1 MCLNCSKEIKKENVL
16 LVGSQSISR
25 HMLLTDAKI
34 PFCIVEQSADETACD
49 WGLPLEQVVATI
61 ASSKMEHVV
70 MPVGAESEI
79 AFVLTADT
87 LSQDSSGA
95 IEGKPVDK
103 DDARRKLRN
112 AQAGSRLV
120 TAFCL
125 ERKKCTGG
133 TWLTDARILKTVSAE
148 YIFDVPEKWI
158 ERYLENSLGL
168 RASNA
173 IAVEGYGAQFFR
185 VMHGSYSTIVGLPMV
200 EVREALEELGFFSF

>member
-1 MCLNCSKEIKKENVL
+1 MCPDCSEKIKKENVL
-16 LVGSQSISR
+16 LLGSQSVSR
-25 HMLLTDAKI
+25 QMLLTDAKI
-34 PFCIVEQSADETACD
+34 PFCVVEQSADETACD

-61 ASSKMEHVV
+61 ASSKMEHVM
-70 MPVGAESEI
+70 MPAGVEGER

-87 LSQDSSGA
+87 LSQDSNGM

-112 AQAGSRLV
+112 AQSGSRLV

-125 ERKKCTGG
+125 ERKKCTSGI
-133 TWLTDARILKTVSAE
+133 WLTDARILKTVSAE
-148 YIFDVPEKWI
+148 YVFAVPEKWI
-158 ERYLENSLGL
+158 ERYLEHSLGL

-200 EVREALEELGFFSF
+200 EVREALEELDFF

>member
-1 MCLNCSKEIKKENVL
+1 MSLCCNSKKIKKENVL
-16 LVGSQSISR
+16 LVGSQSVSR

-34 PFCIVEQSADETACD
+34 PFRVVEQSADETACD
-49 WGLPLEQVVATI
+49 WGMPLEQLVATI
-61 ASSKMEHVV
+61 ANSKMEHVI
-70 MPVGAESEI
+70 MPTGAEDEI

-87 LSQDSSGA
+87 LSQDSSGT

-103 DDARRKLRN
+103 DDARRKLR
-112 AQAGSRLV
+112 AARAGSRLV

-125 ERKKCTGG
+125 ERKKCTSG
-133 TWLTDARILKTVSAE
+133 TWLTDAQIVKTVSAE
-148 YIFDVPEKWI
+148 YIFDVPEQWV
-158 ERYLENSLGL
+158 EQYLEHSLGL

-200 EVREALEELGFFSF
+200 EVREALEELGFF

>member
-1 MCLNCSKEIKKENVL
+1 MCPDCSEKIKKENIVL
-16 LVGSQSISR
+16 LGSQSVSR
-25 HMLLTDAKI
+25 QMLLTDAKI
-34 PFCIVEQSADETACD
+34 PFCVVEQSADETACD

-61 ASSKMEHVV
+61 ASSKMEQV
-70 MPVGAESEI
+70 MMPAGVEGER

-87 LSQDSSGA
+87 LSQDSNGM

-112 AQAGSRLV
+112 AQSGSRLV

-125 ERKKCTGG
+125 ERKKCTSGI
-133 TWLTDARILKTVSAE
+133 WLTDARILKTVSAE
-148 YIFDVPEKWI
+148 YVFAVPEKWI
-158 ERYLENSLGL
+158 ERYLEHSLGL

-173 IAVEGYGAQFFR
+173 IAVEGYGVQFFR

-200 EVREALEELGFFSF
+200 EVREALEELDFF